1 MSSARAVTVA
11 GAAAERRAS
20 PAPRAAPA
28 RRALDLLLRRRHEL
42 TFDRIVFTR
51 ERLGARQAANLLLS
65 RLEARRRAPRPWSYP
80 IGLQLEPT
88 IRCQLAC
95 PLCPGRRVNAA
106 GAATPAGGAMVAGGA
121 ALASTAAPV
130 GTAPAAADPA
140 ADPGADPAAEPGA
153 GLMPFAAYERL
164 LAEVGPRL
172 LAIAFWQWGE
182 PLLHPRLPEMVELAA
197 RRGILTLCSTNG
209 QTDPEAGRLGDL
221 CAAGLDMLIVS
232 LDGAG
237 EEAYRSFRAG
247 GSLAAARRSLAAA
260 VRARDE
266 RGAGR
271 PLVNVRVIAT
281 RDSEGEIDGV
291 RALARETGAD
301 LFSIKSVSIYD
312 SGDSEHPALPADRRL
327 RSFQYRDREAAAAY
341 AGAPNLCLKPWAWPL
356 LRHDGA
362 LHLCECDH
370 ALAHPLGNV
379 FAAGSFARVWRGER
393 ARALRAAF
401 PADGRVGLDFC
412 RRCRYKN
419 DDAIRRTE
427 ALRPVAWARPLP
439 PLSGE

>member
-1 MSSARAVTVA
+1 MSAARPVRNAE
-11 GAAAERRAS
+11 AAPERPAS
-20 PAPRAAPA
+20 PAPRSAPA

-80 IGLQLEPT
+80 IALQLEPT

-95 PLCPGRRVNAA
+95 PLCPGRRVNAT
-106 GAATPAGGAMVAGGA
+106 GAAAPAGPDSA
-121 ALASTAAPV
+121 AS
-130 GTAPAAADPA
+130 
-140 ADPGADPAAEPGA
+140 PAAEPGAAQGAESGA
-153 GLMPFAAYERL
+153 GLMPFAAYQRL
-164 LAEVGPRL
+164 LAEVGPHL

-197 RRGILTLCSTNG
+197 RRGLLTFCSTNG

-247 GSLAAARRSLAAA
+247 GSLAAARRFLAAA
-260 VRARDE
+260 VRARDA
-266 RGAGR
+266 RGGGR

-281 RDSEGEIDGV
+281 RDSEGEVDGV
-291 RALARETGAD
+291 RALAREAGAD
-301 LFSIKSVSIYD
+301 LFSVKSVSIYD
-312 SGDSEHPALPADRRL
+312 SGDPEHPALPADRRL
-327 RSFQYRDREAAAAY
+327 RSFQYHDREAAAAY
-341 AGAPNLCLKPWAWPL
+341 AAAPNLCLKPWAWPL

-401 PADGRVGLDFC
+401 PADGRVGLEFC

-427 ALRPVAWARPLP
+427 ALRPAAWARPLP
-439 PLSGE
+439 PLIQE

>member
-1 MSSARAVTVA
+1 MSVARVVPVAEAVSE
-11 GAAAERRAS
+11 GRAS
-20 PAPRAAPA
+20 PAPRSAPA

-80 IGLQLEPT
+80 IALQLEPT

-106 GAATPAGGAMVAGGA
+106 GAATPVGA
-121 ALASTAAPV
+121 ATP
-130 GTAPAAADPA
+130 D
-140 ADPGADPAAEPGA
+140 GADPAPAPGA

-182 PLLHPRLPEMVELAA
+182 PLLHPRLPDMVELAA

-247 GSLAAARRSLAAA
+247 GSLAAARCFLAAA

-312 SGDSEHPALPADRRL
+312 SGDPEHPSLPADRRL
-327 RSFQYRDREAAAAY
+327 RSLQYRDREAVAAY
-341 AGAPNLCLKPWAWPL
+341 AEAPNLCLKPWAWPM

-370 ALAHPLGNV
+370 GLAHPLGNV
-379 FAAGSFARVWRGER
+379 FATGSFARVWRGER

-401 PADGRVGLDFC
+401 PAGGRVGLDFC

-427 ALRPVAWARPLP
+427 ALRPAAWARPLP

>member
-1 MSSARAVTVA
+1 MSIARVDSVA
-11 GAAAERRAS
+11 KAASEGRAS
-20 PAPRAAPA
+20 PAPRSAPA

-65 RLEARRRAPRPWSYP
+65 RLEAGRRAPRPWSYP
-80 IGLQLEPT
+80 IALQLEPT
-88 IRCQLAC
+88 IHCQLAC

-106 GAATPAGGAMVAGGA
+106 GAAAPAGVA
-121 ALASTAAPV
+121 T
-130 GTAPAAADPA
+130 PAAADPA
-140 ADPGADPAAEPGA
+140 PDSDA

-164 LAEVGPRL
+164 LAEVGPHL

-209 QTDPEAGRLGDL
+209 QADPEVGRLGDL

-232 LDGAG
+232 LDGAR

-247 GSLAAARRSLAAA
+247 GSLAAARRFLAAA
-260 VRARDE
+260 VRAREE

-291 RALARETGAD
+291 RELAGESGAD

-312 SGDSEHPALPADRRL
+312 SGDPEHPSLPADRRL

-341 AGAPNLCLKPWAWPL
+341 AEAPNLCLKPWAWPM

-370 ALAHPLGNV
+370 GLAHPLGNV
-379 FAAGSFARVWRGER
+379 FATGSFARVWRGER

-412 RRCRYKN
+412 RRCRYKH

-439 PLSGE
+439 SLSGE